1 MQVTLNDKIIDVII
15 IYKNN
20 KNIYMRVKEDLKLYV
35 TCNKYVS
42 LKEIQKIIDNNQNS
56 IIKMYDHIEKQKL
69 LDESF
74 YYLGKKYT
82 VIYQDDIRDVIFE
95 DEFIWAKDEKMLTK
109 FLNNKCKEVF
119 SQRINT
125 IKTSFNYLPPFKL
138 KIQNMKT
145 RWGVCNRSN
154 NTVTLNSQLLK
165 KDLTLLDY
173 VIIHEFCHFKHPNHS
188 ALFWQEVAKYYP
200 NYKLARKKLKEV

>member
-95 DEFIWAKDEKMLTK
+95 DEFIWAKD
-109 FLNNKCKEVF
+109 
-119 SQRINT
+119 
-125 IKTSFNYLPPFKL
+125 
-138 KIQNMKT
+138 
-145 RWGVCNRSN
+145 
-154 NTVTLNSQLLK
+154 
-165 KDLTLLDY
+165 
-173 VIIHEFCHFKHPNHS
+173 
-188 ALFWQEVAKYYP
+188 
-200 NYKLARKKLKEV
+200 